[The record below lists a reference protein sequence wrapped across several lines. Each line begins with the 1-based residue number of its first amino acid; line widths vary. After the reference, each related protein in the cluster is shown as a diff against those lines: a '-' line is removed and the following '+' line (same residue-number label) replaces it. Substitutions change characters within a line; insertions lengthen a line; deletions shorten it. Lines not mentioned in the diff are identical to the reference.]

1 MQDSEE
7 YAGWLESRRLIISRL
22 TAMDLAIH
30 ELGVRIDGY
39 NEVSRE
45 KTLQIA
51 NQAETALADLK
62 KRIADRD
69 FFAVLWSG
77 AVGLLTGGVATAV
90 VELLRH

>member
-51 NQAETALADLK
+51 NQAETAFADLK
-62 KRIADRD
+62 KRVAARD
-69 FFAVLWSG
+69 LLAILWSG
-77 AVGLLTGGVATAV
+77 AIGLLTGGLAAVV
-90 VELLRH
+90 VELFRH